1 MMPVSIVIASF
12 GVDCGT
18 WIIIFTIVF
27 FLAFFLRCCYAF
39 CTICYY
45 WDDACF
51 Y

>member
-1 MMPVSIVIASF
+1 MMLVFIVIASF
-12 GVDCGT
+12 GVDIGT
-18 WIIIFTIVF
+18 LY
-27 FLAFFLRCCYAF
+27 FLAFFLRCCSAF